1 MKVQYILFLLVVLGI
16 IFLVN
21 QSDRSEVDEARERML
36 ERQQQV
42 IIDEDEMIPETDQEV
57 REDDTT
63 LDIWSEHWQSDT
75 SEIDEVP
82 AASLEVPEIMELST
96 PSFVEF
102 WDAVSVSNTSFVYN
116 QVRGLEIFREQQL
129 QEIMCEDITD
139 FLTERLRSWF
149 FWNTCRPIVSE
160 RGLKFN
166 VLRLDWENYIYERH
180 YIDTTASLYWVL
192 ELERWTGIDREN
204 IAEKNT
210 ELRDVEF
217 PLIEVWD
224 SLMRELLWAN

>member
-16 IFLVN
+16 IFLVYP
-21 QSDRSEVDEARERML
+21 SDTSDVNEARERMI
-36 ERQQQV
+36 ERQQQSV
-42 IIDEDEMIPETDQEV
+42 VDEDDTIPETHQEIL
-57 REDDTT
+57 EDDVT

-82 AASLEVPEIMELST
+82 VASLEVTEIMELST
-96 PSFVEF
+96 PSFLEF
-102 WDAVSVSNTSFVYN
+102 WDAVSVSDTSFVYN

-129 QEIMCEDITD
+129 QEITCEDITD

-180 YIDTTASLYWVL
+180 YIDTRASLYWVL
-192 ELERWTGIDREN
+192 EIEKWTGIDREN

-210 ELRDVEF
+210 EFRDMEF

-224 SLMRELLWAN
+224 GLMRELLRAN

>member
-1 MKVQYILFLLVVLGI
+1 
-16 IFLVN
+16 
-21 QSDRSEVDEARERML
+21 ML
-36 ERQQQV
+36 ERQQQG
-42 IIDEDEMIPETDQEV
+42 IIDEDDKIPKTDQEAL
-57 REDDTT
+57 EDDTT
-63 LDIWSEHWQSDT
+63 LDLWSEDGQSDT
-75 SEIDEVP
+75 IEIDEVP

-102 WDAVSVSNTSFVYN
+102 WDAVSVSDTSFVYN
-116 QVRGLEIFREQQL
+116 QVRGLEIFREQQSE
-129 QEIMCEDITD
+129 EIICEDITD

-166 VLRLDWENYIYERH
+166 VLRLDWESYIYERH
-180 YIDTTASLYWVL
+180 YIDIIASLYWVL

-224 SLMRELLWAN
+224 GLMRDLLRVN